1 MVGLG
6 EGLVRLS
13 PPGVQTL
20 GQSPSLDVHVGGA
33 ELNVLVAL
41 AAHGFRARWLT
52 RLADNPWGQ
61 RIAGEARAAGVTPV
75 VDWDPT
81 ARAAMYYVER
91 GVFPRATRV
100 HYDRE
105 HTAMTALAA
114 DGFDWAA
121 ELAGAHLAVTSG
133 ITSALGPGAAAAVT
147 AFLAAARE
155 AGVRTAFDVNHRAT
169 MWSWSECL
177 RVVTP
182 QLADV
187 DVLFA
192 NRWDLLGLLDPT
204 ATSSATD
211 TRDDSTLAR
220 TLLEHSKLEAVV
232 MRANRYPYP
241 EAVETTATVVTET
254 EVVTKT
260 AGPATVVDAIGAGDA
275 AMAACLAALDA
286 GEPTAAVAEATA
298 LAGALQHTVT
308 GDFWMLGPETKVP
321 IGGRRVQR

>member
-1 MVGLG
+1 M
-6 EGLVRLS
+6 
-13 PPGVQTL
+13 
-20 GQSPSLDVHVGGA
+20 HVGGA

-52 RLADNPWGQ
+52 RLVDNPWGH
-61 RIAGEARAAGVTPV
+61 RIESEARAAGVTPV
-75 VDWDPT
+75 VEWDPT
-81 ARAAMYYVER
+81 ARAPMYYVER

-105 HTAMTALAA
+105 RTAMTALAA
-114 DGFDWAA
+114 DGFDWSE
-121 ELAGAHLAVTSG
+121 ELAGARLAVTSG

-147 AFLAAARE
+147 AFLAAARA

-177 RVVTP
+177 RVITP

-192 NRWDLLGLLDPT
+192 NRRDLLGLLDPN
-204 ATSSATD
+204 AAGDTD
-211 TRDDSTLAR
+211 ARDDSTLAR
-220 TLLEHSKLEAVV
+220 TLLERSSLEAIV
-232 MRANRYPYP
+232 MRENHYPYP
-241 EAVETTATVVTET
+241 EAVETTATVVTAT
-254 EVVTKT
+254 EVVTKS

-275 AMAACLAALDA
+275 AMAACLAALVA

-298 LAGALQHTVT
+298 VAGALQHTVV
-308 GDFWMLGPETKVP
+308 GDFWLLEPTAKVP
-321 IGGRRVQR
+321 MGGRRVQR